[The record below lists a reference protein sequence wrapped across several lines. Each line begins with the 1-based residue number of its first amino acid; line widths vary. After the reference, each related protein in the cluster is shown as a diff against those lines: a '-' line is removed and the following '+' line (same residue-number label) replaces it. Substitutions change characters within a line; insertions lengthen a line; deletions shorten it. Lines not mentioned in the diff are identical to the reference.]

1 MYYYKI
7 IYVIYYFYKKKGS
20 KKVMLRKEFNNILYI
35 EIHFVKNIYKKSID
49 AANIIII

>member
-35 EIHFVKNIYKKSID
+35 EIHFAKKNKSID